1 MTNLLK
7 DLLKMLNNKENIFM
21 IIECAESIGFEITS
35 RSTPSIRAEIE
46 SFIANA
52 EFECEAETLTVTFK
66 ALLGFKV

>member
-1 MTNLLK
+1 
-7 DLLKMLNNKENIFM
+7 MLNNKENIFM

-52 EFECEAETLTVTFK
+52 EFECEAETLTVTF
-66 ALLGFKV
+66 